1 MIKLNATEVN
11 EKKTKEGS
19 KEVIDS
25 NYLLIELFI
34 NIELY
39 NVS

>member
-1 MIKLNATEVN
+1 MLKLNATGVN
-11 EKKTKEGS
+11 EKKTKESS
-19 KEVIDS
+19 KEVIES

-34 NIELY
+34 NIEFY